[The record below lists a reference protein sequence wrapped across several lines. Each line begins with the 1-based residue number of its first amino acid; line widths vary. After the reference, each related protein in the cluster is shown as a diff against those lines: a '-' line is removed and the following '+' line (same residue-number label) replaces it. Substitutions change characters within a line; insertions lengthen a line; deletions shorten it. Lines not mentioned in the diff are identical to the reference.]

1 MSTIRL
7 ALRVIMESSRT
18 PQVEVWALQD
28 TGTPQR
34 QVRRPAAATKE

>member
-7 ALRVIMESSRT
+7 ALRAIMELSRT
-18 PQVEVWALQD
+18 PQVEVWARRD

-34 QVRRPAAATKE
+34 QVRRRAAATKE